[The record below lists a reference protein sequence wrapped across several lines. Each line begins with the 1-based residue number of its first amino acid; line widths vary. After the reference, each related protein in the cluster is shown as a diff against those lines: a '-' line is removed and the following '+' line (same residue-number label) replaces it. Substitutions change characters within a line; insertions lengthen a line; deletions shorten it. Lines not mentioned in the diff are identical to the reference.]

1 MWHVL
6 YLRVLV
12 VLALLEGHVP
22 NMELA
27 TLILQHCMSN
37 VRRMPSHRGRLP
49 MKPCVSAQSAQAAE
63 AKMLGRLVNAPRS
76 ICKRSDVRAARETPT
91 CGNGGEARGASFVR
105 RGRCLPQRTPRG
117 LSVCHAGHLLPGAT
131 PRGAA
136 TGQET
141 TTQVE
146 SPLWHAP
153 LQPRYAQ
160 GLEDTKAQPLSP
172 GS

>member
-1 MWHVL
+1 
-6 YLRVLV
+6 
-12 VLALLEGHVP
+12 
-22 NMELA
+22 
-27 TLILQHCMSN
+27 
-37 VRRMPSHRGRLP
+37 
-49 MKPCVSAQSAQAAE
+49 
-63 AKMLGRLVNAPRS
+63 MLGRLVNVPRS
-76 ICKRSDVRAARETPT
+76 ICKRSDARAARETPT
-91 CGNGGEARGASFVR
+91 CGNGGREGGWGEVRGASFVR

-117 LSVCHAGHLLPGAT
+117 LSVCHAGHLLGAT
-131 PRGAA
+131 PREAA

-160 GLEDTKAQPLSP
+160 GLEDTEALPLSP